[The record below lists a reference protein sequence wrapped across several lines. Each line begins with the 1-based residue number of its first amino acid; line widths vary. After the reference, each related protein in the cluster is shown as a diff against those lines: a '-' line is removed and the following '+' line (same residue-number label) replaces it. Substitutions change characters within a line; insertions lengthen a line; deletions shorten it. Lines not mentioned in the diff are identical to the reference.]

1 MKIAPLGIAVLY
13 AMPVA
18 LLLGL
23 GISYGSVHDIAS
35 FFQLGIRG
43 LIVAAG
49 SVAVGVGVSQKV
61 RFLDV
66 EDGRT
71 FYLRLFP
78 LYIALFFVIN
88 ALVGFELVHG
98 ELGPLRARY

>member
-1 MKIAPLGIAVLY
+1 MAPLGIAVLY

-23 GISYGSVHDIAS
+23 GIAYGSVHDIAS
-35 FFQLGIRG
+35 FLQLLVRG

-49 SVAVGVGVSQKV
+49 SVGCGVAVSLKV
-61 RFLDV
+61 RFFDV
-66 EDGRT
+66 EDGIT